1 MKQQNFLILF
11 LLIGLITSGFF
22 HYWEFKRIR
31 EFSATFQTQS
41 EIETKRTSL
50 LVIYQEVLR
59 NVVRELD
66 ELKQN
71 RKNRVSMPI
80 TELPVEQRDV
90 VLFPMTGSDFRLPD
104 IIE

>member
-1 MKQQNFLILF
+1 M
-11 LLIGLITSGFF
+11 
-22 HYWEFKRIR
+22 
-31 EFSATFQTQS
+31 
-41 EIETKRTSL
+41 
-50 LVIYQEVLR
+50 
-59 NVVRELD
+59 VRELD

-80 TELPVEQRDV
+80 TELPVEQPDD